1 MGASAEGATSKGL
14 TELADAYGGKYKGT
28 KVTMTGPFTDQDAV
42 KFDNSMKAF
51 EDATGIDI
59 QYEGSKEFEASITV
73 RVQAG
78 DVPDVVDFPQPG
90 LLGTFVKQ
98 GKVIPVTK
106 AVSPDW
112 LKENYLQS
120 WLDMATFTGA
130 DGKADMY
137 GVWQR
142 FNGKSQVWY
151 PKKAWDEAGY
161 KVPTTWD
168 ELLALTEQIAAD
180 GDTAVV
186 RGHRVRRRHR
196 LARHRLDRGV
206 DAAHNLLGE
215 LRQVGQG

>member
-1 MGASAEGATSKGL
+1 MIRRQAAKEKGL

-28 KVTMTGPFTDQDAV
+28 KVTMTGPFTDEDAV

-106 AVSPDW
+106 VDLPGLAEGELHPV
-112 LKENYLQS
+112 L
-120 WLDMATFTGA
+120 
-130 DGKADMY
+130 
-137 GVWQR
+137 
-142 FNGKSQVWY
+142 
-151 PKKAWDEAGY
+151 AGH
-161 KVPTTWD
+161 
-168 ELLALTEQIAAD
+168 
-180 GDTAVV
+180 GDLHR
-186 RGHRVRRRHR
+186 RGRQGRHVRR
-196 LARHRLDRGV
+196 LAALQ
-206 DAAHNLLGE
+206 
-215 LRQVGQG
+215 RQVAGVVPQEGVGRGRLQDPDDLG